1 VNPGK
6 QLYDLQ
12 EIDLELDKKGAML
25 LHLESQLSHNQPLAE
40 AKAHLES
47 KQKQLA
53 EMQTKEREIEW
64 AMEDLL
70 AKFKPLQEKLYAGSV
85 KNPKELS
92 SLQQQVEQLKG
103 QVSQEEDKAL
113 EIMGQVETV
122 QREIAAQSAEMRR
135 LEEEWQKE
143 RERLLAE
150 QAELTLAIDAL
161 GKRRNEIAAI
171 VELAHLDLYEALRV
185 KRQGYAVARIEQGRC
200 QGCRITLST
209 SEMTRARVGGLVQC
223 DSCSRVL
230 YLG

>member
-40 AKAHLES
+40 AKARLES

-53 EMQTKEREIEW
+53 EMQTKEREVEW
-64 AMEDLL
+64 AVEDFS
-70 AKFKPLQEKLYAGSV
+70 AKLKPLQDKLYAGSV

-103 QVSQEEDKAL
+103 QLSQEEDKAL

-122 QREIAAQSAEMRR
+122 QREIAALSAEVKRM
-135 LEEEWQKE
+135 EEEWQRE

-150 QAELTLAIDAL
+150 QAELKSAIDAL
-161 GKRRNEIAAI
+161 GKRRDEIAAT
-171 VELAHLDLYEALRV
+171 VELAHLELYEALRA

>member
-40 AKAHLES
+40 AKAQLES

-53 EMQTKEREIEW
+53 EVQTKEREIEW

-70 AKFKPLQEKLYAGSV
+70 AKLKPLREKLYAGSV

-92 SLQQQVEQLKG
+92 SLQQQVEQFKG

-122 QREIAAQSAEMRR
+122 QREIAALSAEVRR
-135 LEEEWQKE
+135 MEEEWQKE

-150 QAELTLAIDAL
+150 QTELTSAINAL
-161 GKRRNEIAAI
+161 GKRRNEIAAT
-171 VELAHLDLYEALRV
+171 VELTHLDLYEALRV

>member
-1 VNPGK
+1 MNPGK
-6 QLYDLQ
+6 QLHNLQ
-12 EIDLELDKKGAML
+12 EIDLELDKKGAAL
-25 LHLESQLSHNQPLAE
+25 LHVESQLSHNQLLAE
-40 AKAHLES
+40 VRARLES

-53 EMQTKEREIEW
+53 ELQTKEREKEW

-70 AKFKPLQEKLYAGSV
+70 SKIKPLREKLYAGSV

-92 SLQQQVEQLKG
+92 SLQQQFEQLKG

-113 EIMGQVETV
+113 EIMSQVEAV
-122 QREIAAQSAEMRR
+122 QREIVGLLAEVKK
-135 LEEEWQKE
+135 LEEEWQKK

-150 QAELTLAIDAL
+150 QSELTSAIDAL
-161 GKRRNEIAAI
+161 GKRRNEIAAT
-171 VELAHLDLYEALRV
+171 VELVHLELYEALRV

-209 SEMTRARVGGLVQC
+209 SEMTRARAGAIVQC

>member
-40 AKAHLES
+40 AKAELES

-53 EMQTKEREIEW
+53 EVQTKEREIEW

-70 AKFKPLQEKLYAGSV
+70 AKLKPLREKLYAGSV

-92 SLQQQVEQLKG
+92 SLQQQFEQLKG

-122 QREIAAQSAEMRR
+122 QREIVALSAEVKRM
-135 LEEEWQKE
+135 EEEWQKE

-150 QAELTLAIDAL
+150 QAELTSAIDAL
-161 GKRRNEIAAI
+161 GKRRNEIAAAI
-171 VELAHLDLYEALRV
+171 ELVHLELYEGLRV

-209 SEMTRARVGGLVQC
+209 SEMTRARVGAIVQC

>member
-1 VNPGK
+1 MNPGK

-40 AKAHLES
+40 AKAQLES

-53 EMQTKEREIEW
+53 EVQTKEREIEW

-70 AKFKPLQEKLYAGSV
+70 AKLKPLREKLYAGSV

-92 SLQQQVEQLKG
+92 SLQQQVEQFKG
-103 QVSQEEDKAL
+103 QVSQEEDRAL

-122 QREIAAQSAEMRR
+122 QREIAALSAEVRR
-135 LEEEWQKE
+135 MEEEWQKE

-150 QAELTLAIDAL
+150 QTELTSAIDAL
-161 GKRRNEIAAI
+161 GKRRNEIAAT
-171 VELAHLDLYEALRV
+171 VELTHLDLYEALRV

>member
-12 EIDLELDKKGAML
+12 EIDLELDKKSAML
-25 LHLESQLSHNQPLAE
+25 SHLESQLSDNQTLVE
-40 AKAHLES
+40 AKGQLES

-53 EMQTKEREIEW
+53 EMQTKEKEAEW
-64 AMEDLL
+64 AVEDLL
-70 AKFKPLQEKLYAGSV
+70 AKLKPLREKLYAGSV

-103 QVSQEEDKAL
+103 QVSQEEDKVL
-113 EIMGQVETV
+113 EIMGEVETV
-122 QREIAAQSAEMRR
+122 QREIAVLSADTGRM
-135 LEEEWQKE
+135 EEEWQEK

-150 QAELTLAIDAL
+150 RTELTSAIDAL
-161 GKRRNEIAAI
+161 GKRRDEIAAT
-171 VELAHLDLYEALRV
+171 VEMAHLELYEALRV
-185 KRQGYAVARIEQGRC
+185 KKQGYVVARIEQGRC
-200 QGCRITLST
+200 QGCRITLSM

-223 DSCSRVL
+223 DSCSRIL

>member
-1 VNPGK
+1 MNPGK

-40 AKAHLES
+40 AKAELES

-53 EMQTKEREIEW
+53 EVQTKEREIEW

-70 AKFKPLQEKLYAGSV
+70 AKLKPLREKLYAGSV

-92 SLQQQVEQLKG
+92 SLQQQFEQLKG

-122 QREIAAQSAEMRR
+122 QREIVALSAEVKRM
-135 LEEEWQKE
+135 EEEWQKE

-150 QAELTLAIDAL
+150 QAELTSAIDAL
-161 GKRRNEIAAI
+161 GKRRNEIAAAI
-171 VELAHLDLYEALRV
+171 ELVHLELYEGLRV

-209 SEMTRARVGGLVQC
+209 SEMTRARVGAIVQC